1 MQKRP
6 KLDEAD
12 IGIIKCLHG
21 DARMAVTAIADQLG
35 LPESTV
41 RHRLGRLVEARI
53 IEFVAQ
59 TNPLRVGYPVWIM
72 MEIQAEASKIRT
84 VAEQLAALREV
95 YIVYITTGGFDI
107 SAGATFED
115 NEAFVNFLAGPLSK
129 VKGIVRVTTRAILE
143 VYKREFRFLPREE
156 YDAADNGPSDPA
168 ETSAVQRIGR
178 SRKKPRASSKI

>member
-1 MQKRP
+1 MYKRP
-6 KLDEAD
+6 KLDELD

-21 DARMAVTAIADQLG
+21 DARMAVTAIAEQLS

-41 RHRLGRLVEARI
+41 RHRLGRMVEARI

-72 MEIQAEASKIRT
+72 MEIQVESSKIRT

-107 SAGATFED
+107 SAGATFVD
-115 NEAFVNFLAGPLSK
+115 NEACVNFLAGPLSK
-129 VKGIVRVTTRAILE
+129 VKGIVKVTTRAILE
-143 VYKREFRFLPREE
+143 VYKREFKFLPAEE
-156 YDAADNGPSDPA
+156 YEDGDNGPSDQIA
-168 ETSAVQRIGR
+168 TVVQRGR
-178 SRKKPRASSKI
+178 RNRKKPNPAD